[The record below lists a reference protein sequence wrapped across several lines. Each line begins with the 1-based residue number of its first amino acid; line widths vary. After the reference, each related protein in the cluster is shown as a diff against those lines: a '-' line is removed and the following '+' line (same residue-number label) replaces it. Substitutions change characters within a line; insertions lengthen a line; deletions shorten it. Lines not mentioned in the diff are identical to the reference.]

1 MSVVWVVE
9 NLKRKTTVGS
19 LSDVVTHISWRADL
33 TTVDGNITH
42 TGHRHGTVALSN
54 PDESN
59 FTDVFLFLDEDQ
71 SSNLST
77 FFAYGILEEDYNINL
92 PNNLS
97 NRYGNDNV
105 KDYKAVKT
113 TIVNKNIF
121 CT

>member
-1 MSVVWVVE
+1 MISPDTFCICALVPFISSSC
-9 NLKRKTTVGS
+9 NLNLASR
-19 LSDVVTHISWRADL
+19 
-33 TTVDGNITH
+33 
-42 TGHRHGTVALSN
+42 
-54 PDESN
+54 
-59 FTDVFLFLDEDQ
+59 

-97 NRYGNDNV
+97 NRYGDDNL

-121 CT
+121 DRRKHLGLPSWFKRSE

>member
-59 FTDVFLFLDEDQ
+59 FTAYASITEANAIDWVKSALG
-71 SSNLST
+71 SSFVSETETSLEQQ
-77 FFAYGILEEDYNINL
+77 ILGSKNSNEKDGL
-92 PNNLS
+92 PW
-97 NRYGNDNV
+97 G
-105 KDYKAVKT
+105 AT
-113 TIVNKNIF
+113 THF
-121 CT
+121 